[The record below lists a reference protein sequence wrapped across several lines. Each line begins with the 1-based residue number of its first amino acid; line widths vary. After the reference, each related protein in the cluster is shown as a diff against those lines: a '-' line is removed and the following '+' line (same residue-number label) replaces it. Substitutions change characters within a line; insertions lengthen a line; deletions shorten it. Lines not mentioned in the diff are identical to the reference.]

1 MKWLLGIP
9 ILFSVSIKNPIQAI
23 SLYRDVY
30 SDCFIP
36 SSNPLVLLF
45 LPFACLFD
53 CVPNHLIQEKK
64 KEPSRVLP
72 WRHHLLFSQISTYH
86 ICSKT
91 RFVVV
96 KAPFSLTWS
105 EASCSAAVWA
115 TPLSKPSMK
124 VLVVHLKSTIQ
135 WIPRA
140 PSLASLLPYPASA
153 LLHLSI
159 SFPKIQSQSTAHPTK
174 RLKPLKDI
182 GSSFPK
188 GLANALSPPTQTAI
202 TFLPS
207 SAPRTLSRLSP
218 HLIPSYSWVWAS
230 FCLRPA

>member
-1 MKWLLGIP
+1 MKWLLAIP
-9 ILFSVSIKNPIQAI
+9 ILSSVSIKNPIQAI
-23 SLYRDVY
+23 SLYREVC

-36 SSNPLVLLF
+36 CSNSLALLL

-53 CVPNHLIQEKK
+53 CVPNHLIQEEK
-64 KEPSRVLP
+64 KEPSRILP
-72 WRHHLLFSQISTYH
+72 WWHHLLFSQISTYH

-124 VLVVHLKSTIQ
+124 DLVVHLKSTIQ

-140 PSLASLLPYPASA
+140 PSLASLLTYPASA
-153 LLHLSI
+153 HLHLSI
-159 SFPKIQSQSTAHPTK
+159 SFPKIQSQSTALPTK
-174 RLKPLKDI
+174 RLKPLKYI

-188 GLANALSPPTQTAI
+188 GLANALSPPTQRAI